1 MKNFTNSSTIKY
13 QQTEDFITFC
23 DGTHCQIV
31 NIIFSDKDE
40 NTKMINN
47 KEKSYDLIL
56 PRL

>member
-1 MKNFTNSSTIKY
+1 MYNKILV
-13 QQTEDFITFC
+13 DFITFC